1 MTTTINHRV
10 TQIYSTLFTSR
21 VFDITLL
28 DKYMLENEL
37 DVTLV
42 YALHSHL
49 YHKEGRDTFI
59 FSDVFDVEFQK
70 IVDIF
75 KALHLACVD
84 LDLQGYTIDVMNVKN
99 PICFTDTLIQSRFTQ
114 WLK

>member
-21 VFDITLL
+21 VFDMTLL

-37 DVTLV
+37 DVALV

-59 FSDVFDVEFQK
+59 FSYNFYKEQAFK
-70 IVDIF
+70 ISEV
-75 KALHLACVD
+75 
-84 LDLQGYTIDVMNVKN
+84 
-99 PICFTDTLIQSRFTQ
+99 
-114 WLK
+114 